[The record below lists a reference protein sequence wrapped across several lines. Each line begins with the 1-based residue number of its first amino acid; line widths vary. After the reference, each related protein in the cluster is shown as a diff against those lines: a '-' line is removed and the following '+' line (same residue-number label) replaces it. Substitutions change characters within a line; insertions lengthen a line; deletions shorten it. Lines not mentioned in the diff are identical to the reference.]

1 MNENK
6 YATAGW
12 LAVAGALLMLPVL
25 PFGII
30 VEIMFQKGG
39 FNAPFATVFLLLSVI
54 QPMLVLYGFYR
65 FKAYLN
71 EVFGFHKTDFLIK
84 TIITLLLVMVPL
96 GAIARVVTWS
106 GASEFVQFGFIAVIF
121 IFGVSVGVL
130 SVIFGIRMLELKDSG
145 QQLLKPFAYLHIVGG
160 CLLMTFVLAPF
171 AMLVGGVADLLMGLM
186 LLRKG
191 GEALPE
197 FV

>member
-12 LAVAGALLMLPVL
+12 LAVAGAVLILPVL

-30 VEIMFQKGG
+30 VDIMFHKGR
-39 FNAPFATVFLLLSVI
+39 FNAPLATAFLLLSVV
-54 QPMLVLYGFYR
+54 QPMLVLYAFYR

-71 EVFGFHKTDFLIK
+71 EAFEFHKTDFLIK
-84 TIITLLLVMVPL
+84 TIITLSLVMMPL
-96 GAIARVVTWS
+96 GVIARILTWS

-121 IFGVSVGVL
+121 IFVFSVGVL
-130 SVIFGIRMLELKDSG
+130 SVIFGIKMLELKDSG

-160 CLLMTFVLAPF
+160 CLLVTFVLSPF
-171 AMLVGGVADLLMGLM
+171 AMLAGGVADLLMGLM
-186 LLRKG
+186 MLRKG
-191 GEALPE
+191 REALPE